1 VAHRLFVY
9 GTLRDPAVQRVVFG
23 RTLPGAADALTGFRV
38 GEVAIAD
45 PDVVTASGLPMHRIL
60 HPTGDPADVIEG
72 LVLFVTDPDLAA
84 ADVYE
89 TAAYRRVAVTARSG
103 ASVFVYIAS

>member
-1 VAHRLFVY
+1 
-9 GTLRDPAVQRVVFG
+9 
-23 RTLPGAADALTGFRV
+23 
-38 GEVAIAD
+38 
-45 PDVVTASGLPMHRIL
+45 
-60 HPTGDPADVIEG
+60 VIEG